1 MKKGESGVGNG
12 ESRRSNEWNEF
23 LSRSGRLEVVDAT
36 GQGHVLDHS
45 HAPFANSSHPIQE
58 EVVMKTPNP
67 ISPLPTPDSPMP
79 TPHSPLPTALALYH
93 TMQIIRQ
100 TEEELAR
107 CHQRGLIHG
116 ACHTYVGQEA
126 IATGVCAHLTARDPI
141 FSTHRGHGHALAK
154 GMPPSELMAE
164 LFGRSTG
171 CSRGRGGS
179 MHLFSPE
186 IGMMGTSGI
195 VGPCLLQ
202 ACGGGYSSKILKNGT
217 VAAAFFG
224 DGAVNN
230 GAFHESLNMASIWNL
245 PVLFICENNQYATE
259 VPFSYSSGN
268 PNVGSR
274 GSAYGIFGITVDGND
289 VMEIYRVAGEAVAR
303 ARSGGGPTLIECKT
317 YRTRAH
323 AEGMGDF
330 TYRTKEE
337 VASWKERCPIARLR
351 GAVGSDSMFDQ
362 IDQEVAEMVRKGRE
376 FAESSPVPD
385 SSSATTNVFSP
396 SRSCVPSNDSPL
408 PISHSRQLTFVA
420 ATLEALDQAM
430 AADPK
435 IFVMGEGIGERG
447 GNFRTTFGLQAKY
460 GGDRLCDTPICE
472 RGFVGLACGA
482 AMTGTRP
489 IIDFMFIDFINDS
502 FGEIVNQIAKMQYMS
517 SGRLK
522 MPVLLRG
529 CGGVGHSAATHHS
542 GMYHSIYS
550 HIPGLRVVLPSNPY
564 DAKGLMAYAL
574 RSDDPVLFL
583 EHRELMQTKGHVPTE
598 HYEIPFGQ
606 ARVHRPGTDVTV
618 VALSLM
624 VQHALQAAE
633 QLTAE
638 GTSVEVIDP
647 RTVSPL
653 DIDTILKSV
662 SKTGRMLVVD
672 EAFGPC
678 GFASEIA
685 AQVSDA
691 GFDDLDAP
699 IKRLHGAQAPTP
711 YAPTLEQ
718 AVVPNI
724 QRITQAIRDLV
735 KE

>member
-1 MKKGESGVGNG
+1 MNQ
-12 ESRRSNEWNEF
+12 NHN
-23 LSRSGRLEVVDAT
+23 LSDER
-36 GQGHVLDHS
+36 
-45 HAPFANSSHPIQE
+45 I
-58 EVVMKTPNP
+58 
-67 ISPLPTPDSPMP
+67 
-79 TPHSPLPTALALYH
+79 LALYR

-126 IATGVCAHLTARDPI
+126 IATGVCAHLTEHDPV

-154 GMPPSELMAE
+154 GMPPRELMAE
-164 LFGRSTG
+164 LFGRETG

-195 VGPCLLQ
+195 VGPCMLQ
-202 ACGGGYSSKILKNGT
+202 ACGGGYSSKILQNGT

-230 GAFHESLNMASIWNL
+230 GAFHEALNMASIWKL

-259 VPFSYSSGN
+259 VPSSYSSGN
-268 PNVGSR
+268 PDVGSR
-274 GSAYGIFGITVDGND
+274 GAAYGITGITVDGND
-289 VMEIYRVAGEAVAR
+289 VLEIYRVAGEAVAR
-303 ARSGGGPTLIECKT
+303 AKAGGGPTLIECKT

-330 TYRTKEE
+330 TYRTKED
-337 VASWKERCPIARLR
+337 VAAWKEKCPIARLKSS
-351 GAVGSDSMFDQ
+351 VQSPLSSMKDADRRFDV
-362 IDQEVAEMVRKGRE
+362 IEQEVAKVVREARE
-376 FAESSPVPD
+376 FAESSAPPAA
-385 SSSATTNVFSP
+385 SSATSHVYAEPDARSPVASPRLSVSP
-396 SRSCVPSNDSPL
+396 SPPL
-408 PISHSRQLTFVA
+408 PSRPLTFVA
-420 ATLEALDQAM
+420 ATLEALDYAM
-430 AADPK
+430 AADPT
-435 IFVMGEGIGERG
+435 IFVMGEGIGKRG
-447 GNFRTTFGLQAKY
+447 GNFTTTLGLYEKY
-460 GGDRLCDTPICE
+460 GPERLCDTPICE

-482 AMTGTRP
+482 GMTGTRP
-489 IIDFMFIDFINDS
+489 VIDFMFIDFINDS
-502 FGEIVNQIAKMQYMS
+502 FGELVNQIAKMQYMS

-564 DAKGLMAYAL
+564 DAKGLLAHAL

-583 EHRELMQTKGHVPTE
+583 EHRELMQTKGHVPSE
-598 HYEIPFGQ
+598 YYEIPFGQ
-606 ARVHRPGTDVTV
+606 AHVARPGTDVTV

-624 VQHALQAAE
+624 VQHSLKAAE
-633 QLTAE
+633 QLAAE
-638 GTSVEVIDP
+638 GISVEVVDP

-653 DIDTILKSV
+653 DIDTILQSV
-662 SKTGRMLVVD
+662 SKTGRLIVVD

-685 AQVSDA
+685 AHVADS
-691 GFDDLDAP
+691 GFNELDAP
-699 IKRLHGAQAPTP
+699 IKRLHGAFAPTP
-711 YAPTLEQ
+711 YAPTLER
-718 AVVPNI
+718 AVVPNVELVV
-724 QRITQAIRDLV
+724 QAIRDLV